1 MIATIF
7 IAIVI
12 STALSVWGAWPDL
25 RQRKAHHRYAMRIGS
40 ILNMLAVL
48 ALFVGSARGC
58 L

>member
-1 MIATIF
+1 MTIVF

-25 RQRKAHHRYAMRIGS
+25 RQRKARHRYAMRIGS